1 LLLRLSEVLD
11 LSAGVFGLGVWFWEV
26 GVGVFQHF
34 VLVAVAELAGEG
46 AVLGAALVVGVGSV
60 VFHCTFADGF
70 VRASRCGIGHW
81 FLL

>member
-1 LLLRLSEVLD
+1 MTALF
-11 LSAGVFGLGVWFWEV
+11 AGVFGFGVWLWEV
-26 GVGVFQHF
+26 GVGVLQHL
-34 VLVAVAELAGEG
+34 VLVTVAKLTGEG
-46 AVLGAALVVGVGSV
+46 AVLGAALVVGIGSV